1 MAIETLT
8 IDGNG
13 TTISGWAAEGGDFT
27 RIQSDDGD
35 TSRLYTPTSND
46 VRQFSITNTSASSG
60 QTITSVTVYFKFRS
74 LDPVSNTFQIGVRT
88 GSTDYWSANKDT
100 VNVTT
105 YVLFSETWTTNPN
118 TGLAWTSSE
127 IDNLEIGVRKGN
139 TVGGAIT
146 YGYVEVDYSAGASFN
161 ATPLMHMMLQSGGI
175 M

>member
-13 TTISGWAAEGGDFT
+13 TTTSGWTAEGGDFT

-35 TSRLYTPTSND
+35 TSRLYTPTAND

-88 GSTDYWSANKDT
+88 GGTDYWSANKDT

-127 IDNLEIGVRKGN
+127 IDSLEIGVRKGN
-139 TVGGAIT
+139 AIGGAIT
-146 YGYVEVDYSAGASFN
+146 YGYVEVDYTTGGGSARTTFM
-161 ATPLMHMMLQSGGI
+161 LMGVG
-175 M
+175 